1 MFVLLMVPIITV
13 VLRFVLKEYGELF
26 AGIVTGIILMLV
38 SFAGSWGSLLMVC
51 TLLTNISFVIFLKRF
66 ICN

>member
-1 MFVLLMVPIITV
+1 MV

-38 SFAGSWGSLLMVC
+38 LFAGSWGSLLMVC
-51 TLLTNISFVIFLKRF
+51 TLLYTIFVIFF
-66 ICN
+66 

>member
-1 MFVLLMVPIITV
+1 MFVLLMVPIIMV

-38 SFAGSWGSLLMVC
+38 LFAGSWGSLLMVC
-51 TLLTNISFVIFLKRF
+51 TLLYTIFVIFF
-66 ICN
+66 

>member
-1 MFVLLMVPIITV
+1 MV

-38 SFAGSWGSLLMVC
+38 LFVGNWDFLLLVC
-51 TLLTNISFVIFLKRF
+51 
-66 ICN
+66 